1 MTTVTLWL
9 LVSLGVDYDKNRRP
23 TIVVER
29 FATVDECQRVNKV
42 LSANIYSEPLRCV
55 QATVVIGA
63 GVKP

>member
-9 LVSLGVDYDKNRRP
+9 LVSLGFDAYRNSSS

-29 FATVDECQRVNKV
+29 FAAVEECQRVNKV
-42 LSANIYSEPLRCV
+42 LSAATNSSPLRCV

>member
-9 LVSLGVDYDKNRRP
+9 LISLGLDTHQNRRP

-42 LSANIYSEPLRCV
+42 LSANTYSEPLRCV

-63 GVKP
+63 GAKP